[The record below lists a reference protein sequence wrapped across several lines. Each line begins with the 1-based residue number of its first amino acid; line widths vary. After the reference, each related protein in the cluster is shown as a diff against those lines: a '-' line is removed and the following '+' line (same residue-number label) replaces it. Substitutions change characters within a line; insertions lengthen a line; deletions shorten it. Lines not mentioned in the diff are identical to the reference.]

1 MGESLINEKFSQMD
15 HSNKGDCITETPRRI
30 SRVRKASEI
39 SDSTTLY
46 KNKPRTTSLPLNN
59 LLTSSFLQAFRA
71 HHVSIYPD
79 LNQIIEMAVSDIQGK
94 QETMDSMEKSFMS
107 SSEKFNQTLE
117 NLYNETDSKLI
128 QEEELMRQRLEKKCE
143 EMKTNAN
150 QLIEEKEEQ
159 TEILK
164 EKLKQISILTDELHK
179 ETEDDKSTIGTMKT
193 QCQII
198 LDEIEEYEQQ
208 IDESKENV
216 KELQT
221 MKKVESIKKE
231 KADVTACHK
240 IQEEREILMKKL
252 NELREINR
260 CLRDLKDETSNDK
273 DLTDY
278 DRILSPEA
286 FHVNENKNEEKL
298 LKRTHFNK
306 LPIRLENSIDEE
318 SEDMYL
324 QEIKNYKK
332 YKEDNLDNNSKRSFE
347 LNDSKSLIF
356 KVLLIGSLGVGK
368 QALLNRLSSNSFE
381 QPLDLDEKKNHITIS
396 SSYDIKIIIYQR
408 KLDDVNYLIQFMK
421 PPTIDFLNLH
431 DFIGHKTC
439 RAFYE
444 KSDGIILI
452 FDIWSKDTLTELEKY
467 YYTSKENQNQIIHKP
482 IYMILGNKKDL
493 IQTQPN
499 VLHNKIPDKCIT
511 DFVNDLD
518 GTFFEISAKSGE
530 NVQEAIDVFLRKLK
544 LASEKTNQSKVKEN
558 KKMGCCS
565 CCFL

>member
-1 MGESLINEKFSQMD
+1 MINEKFSQMD
-15 HSNKGDCITETPRRI
+15 HSNKGDCITETPKRI

-46 KNKPRTTSLPLNN
+46 KNKPRTTSLPLND

-94 QETMDSMEKSFMS
+94 QETMDSMEKSFIS

-128 QEEELMRQRLEKKCE
+128 QEEELMRQR
-143 EMKTNAN
+143 
-150 QLIEEKEEQ
+150 
-159 TEILK
+159 
-164 EKLKQISILTDELHK
+164 
-179 ETEDDKSTIGTMKT
+179 
-193 QCQII
+193 
-198 LDEIEEYEQQ
+198 QQ

-318 SEDMYL
+318 SEEM
-324 QEIKNYKK
+324 K
-332 YKEDNLDNNSKRSFE
+332 YKEDIIDNNSKRPFE

-381 QPLDLDEKKNHITIS
+381 QPLDLDEKKNNITIS
-396 SSYDIKIIIYQR
+396 SSYEIKIVIYQHT
-408 KLDDVNYLIQFMK
+408 LI
-421 PPTIDFLNLH
+421 
-431 DFIGHKTC
+431 
-439 RAFYE
+439 
-444 KSDGIILI
+444 
-452 FDIWSKDTLTELEKY
+452 ELEKY

-530 NVQEAIDVFLRKLK
+530 NVQEAIDVFLR
-544 LASEKTNQSKVKEN
+544 
-558 KKMGCCS
+558 
-565 CCFL
+565 

>member
-1 MGESLINEKFSQMD
+1 MD
-15 HSNKGDCITETPRRI
+15 HSNKGDCITETPKRI

-46 KNKPRTTSLPLNN
+46 KNKPRTTSLPLND

-128 QEEELMRQRLEKKCE
+128 QEEELMRQR
-143 EMKTNAN
+143 
-150 QLIEEKEEQ
+150 
-159 TEILK
+159 
-164 EKLKQISILTDELHK
+164 ISILTDELHK

-252 NELREINR
+252 NELR
-260 CLRDLKDETSNDK
+260 
-273 DLTDY
+273 
-278 DRILSPEA
+278 
-286 FHVNENKNEEKL
+286 
-298 LKRTHFNK
+298 
-306 LPIRLENSIDEE
+306 
-318 SEDMYL
+318 
-324 QEIKNYKK
+324 K

-356 KVLLIGSLGVGK
+356 KVLLIGSLNVGK
-368 QALLNRLSSNSFE
+368 QALLNRLSSNSFD
-381 QPLDLDEKKNHITIS
+381 QPLDLDEKKNNITIS
-396 SSYDIKIIIYQR
+396 SSYEIKIIIYQR
-408 KLDDVNYLIQFMK
+408 KLDDRGPGKNRSRKYAKVYS
-421 PPTIDFLNLH
+421 LNLH

-530 NVQEAIDVFLRKLK
+530 NVQEAIDAFLRKLK

>member
-1 MGESLINEKFSQMD
+1 
-15 HSNKGDCITETPRRI
+15 
-30 SRVRKASEI
+30 
-39 SDSTTLY
+39 
-46 KNKPRTTSLPLNN
+46 
-59 LLTSSFLQAFRA
+59 
-71 HHVSIYPD
+71 
-79 LNQIIEMAVSDIQGK
+79 
-94 QETMDSMEKSFMS
+94 
-107 SSEKFNQTLE
+107 
-117 NLYNETDSKLI
+117 
-128 QEEELMRQRLEKKCE
+128 
-143 EMKTNAN
+143 
-150 QLIEEKEEQ
+150 
-159 TEILK
+159 
-164 EKLKQISILTDELHK
+164 
-179 ETEDDKSTIGTMKT
+179 
-193 QCQII
+193 
-198 LDEIEEYEQQ
+198 
-208 IDESKENV
+208 
-216 KELQT
+216 

-318 SEDMYL
+318 SEDM
-324 QEIKNYKK
+324 K

-347 LNDSKSLIF
+347 LLLFNYIEKLANFSFWFSSILIKKNLAFCQLNDSKSLIF

-421 PPTIDFLNLH
+421 PPTIDL
-431 DFIGHKTC
+431 
-439 RAFYE
+439 
-444 KSDGIILI
+444 
-452 FDIWSKDTLTELEKY
+452 
-467 YYTSKENQNQIIHKP
+467 
-482 IYMILGNKKDL
+482 
-493 IQTQPN
+493 
-499 VLHNKIPDKCIT
+499 
-511 DFVNDLD
+511 
-518 GTFFEISAKSGE
+518 
-530 NVQEAIDVFLRKLK
+530 KLK